1 MESTE
6 SFYIAK
12 PLGPFY
18 HPPATEIVWL
28 ISSVGRA
35 ED

>member
-1 MESTE
+1 MGPAEP
-6 SFYIAK
+6 FYIAK

>member
-1 MESTE
+1 MGPSE

-12 PLGPFY
+12 PPGPSY

>member
-1 MESTE
+1 MGGSV

-12 PLGPFY
+12 PLGPSY
-18 HPPATEIVWL
+18 HPPATEVLWL

>member
-1 MESTE
+1 MGPTE

-18 HPPATEIVWL
+18 HPPATKIVWL